1 MPQFVSEGA
10 EEIREKPE
18 EGATAELVVRVD
30 SASLETADE
39 WVETHNG
46 RVVESLD
53 HGLLEIE
60 LPEVDVSAL
69 CDLTYVNSIERT
81 DETIE
86 VLDGGN

>member
-10 EEIREKPE
+10 EKIRDNPKDGEI
-18 EGATAELVVRVD
+18 GELVIRVD
-30 SASLETADE
+30 NSALETAE
-39 WVETHNG
+39 KWVESQDG
-46 RVVESLD
+46 RVVEMLD

-60 LPEVDVSAL
+60 LPEAAVSSL
-69 CDLTYVNSIERT
+69 CDLTYVSSVERT